1 MLLTFVFLYLL
12 ATLGIGF
19 WASRKVK
26 TTKDFVVAGRQLPL
40 FVAASALFATWF
52 GSETIMGASSEFA
65 ENGLLGVME
74 DPFGAALCLL
84 LIGIFF
90 ARPLYRLNILTFND
104 FFRMRFDR
112 RTEVISAIVM
122 IPSYFGWIAAQLV
135 ALAIIL
141 NVLAVFPCSWVS
153 YFVQALFFFIPSLVA
168 CGRFP
173 SRILCKP

>member
-12 ATLGIGF
+12 ATLGIGY

-52 GSETIMGASSEFA
+52 GSETIMGASSEFV

-84 LIGIFF
+84 LIGVFF
-90 ARPLYRLNILTFND
+90 
-104 FFRMRFDR
+104 
-112 RTEVISAIVM
+112 
-122 IPSYFGWIAAQLV
+122 
-135 ALAIIL
+135 
-141 NVLAVFPCSWVS
+141 C
-153 YFVQALFFFIPSLVA
+153 
-168 CGRFP
+168 
-173 SRILCKP
+173 